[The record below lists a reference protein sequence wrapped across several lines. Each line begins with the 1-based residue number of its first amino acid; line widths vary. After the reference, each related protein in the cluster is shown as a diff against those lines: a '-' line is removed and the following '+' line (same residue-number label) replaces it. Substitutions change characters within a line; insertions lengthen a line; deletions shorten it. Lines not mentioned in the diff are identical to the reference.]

1 MRLSIALGERCSDGK
16 QAASERQKSCQAPTH
31 FWPLPLASQTCH
43 SAVRL
48 TLPER
53 TTFRRVSKAPAA
65 EESPVVSPSWS
76 EHVERYGRSFGA
88 TRAVWRTLTF
98 YQRFEQI
105 ISLVLTVLIS
115 LVIVGAVLNLTFR
128 IAILLL
134 FGLIDPAEQELFH
147 AIFGMVLTVL
157 IALELNH
164 SILGVLERKNSIIQV
179 RTVVLVSLLALV
191 RKFIVLD
198 TGKTESLTIIGLA
211 LAVVA
216 LGSVYWLVRDQDRKE
231 AATVEKPPGLV
242 QDGNHS

>member
-1 MRLSIALGERCSDGK
+1 M
-16 QAASERQKSCQAPTH
+16 
-31 FWPLPLASQTCH
+31 
-43 SAVRL
+43 
-48 TLPER
+48 
-53 TTFRRVSKAPAA
+53 
-65 EESPVVSPSWS
+65 SPSWS

-231 AATVEKPPGLV
+231 AATVEKQPGLV
-242 QDGNHS
+242 QDENHP